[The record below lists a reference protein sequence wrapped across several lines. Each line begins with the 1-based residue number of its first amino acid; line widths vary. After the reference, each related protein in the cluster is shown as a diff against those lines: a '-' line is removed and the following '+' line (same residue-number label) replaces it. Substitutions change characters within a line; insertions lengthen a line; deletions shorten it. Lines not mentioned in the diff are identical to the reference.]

1 MRSEGGGM
9 ESRNGEWGWGMGMG
23 NGGEEWVG
31 VAGFQDRL
39 PDLILI
45 CLVESSMLE
54 SVRKGLNDPQDLA
67 EC

>member
-1 MRSEGGGM
+1 MQNED
-9 ESRNGEWGWGMGMG
+9 GERGWVGVGTE

-45 CLVESSMLE
+45 CPVESSILE
-54 SVRKGLNDPQDLA
+54 SVRKGLNDPQDLV